1 MGYRGGKLDIN
12 GNDLTFH
19 ALNAA
24 DEGAILT
31 NSGSLATTSTDFNS
45 TDTHEAGDDVPWFS
59 LAM

>member
-31 NSGSLATTSTDFNS
+31 NSGSLATTSPILIQQTPRS
-45 TDTHEAGDDVPWFS
+45 R
-59 LAM
+59 